1 MVTRKTTKNY
11 KVELDFDVFQE
22 SFEFYTGYDF
32 AFKDVSRNYNLPKA
46 GGIEYYDWEIDYM
59 LGNKSKKEII
69 EEEDVDENDFVRLDE
84 LKNEY
89 NIVGLSFGD
98 HSNVYIWY
106 WNDGI
111 LFAGKDDSMETID
124 LLVKKLDS
132 RFNWW
137 IYRIAIYEPKEYVNK
152 ENCEDSV
159 IYWDYVDGCTG
170 FLSQDEALESIP
182 DTFGEIRKETESE
195 RFDEFERC

>member
-1 MVTRKTTKNY
+1 MTTRTTTKNY
-11 KVELDFDVFQE
+11 KVELDFDDFKE

-32 AFKDVSRNYNLPKA
+32 AFKDV
-46 GGIEYYDWEIDYM
+46 GYDWEIDYM

-69 EEEDVDENDFVRLDE
+69 EEEDVDENDFVGLDK

-106 WNDGI
+106 GNDGI
-111 LFAGKDDSMETID
+111 LFARKDDSMETID
-124 LLVKKLDS
+124 HLVKCLNA
-132 RFNWW
+132 RFNWR
-137 IYRIAIYEPKEYVNK
+137 IYRISIYEPKEYVNK

-159 IYWDYVDGCTG
+159 IHWDYVDGGTG
-170 FLSQDEALESIP
+170 FFSQDEALESIP
-182 DTFGEIRKETESE
+182 STFGEIRKETESE
-195 RFDEFERC
+195 RFNEFERC

>member
-1 MVTRKTTKNY
+1 MVTRTTTKNY
-11 KVELDFDVFQE
+11 KVEIDFDDFQE

-32 AFKDVSRNYNLPKA
+32 AFKDVSRNYSLPET
-46 GGIEYYDWEIDYM
+46 GGVKYYDWEIDYM

-69 EEEDVDENDFVRLDE
+69 EEEDVEEIDFVRLDE

-106 WNDGI
+106 GNDGI
-111 LFAGKDDSMETID
+111 LFAGKDDNMETID
-124 LLVKKLDS
+124 HLVKCLNA
-132 RFNWW
+132 RFNWR
-137 IYRIAIYEPKEYVNK
+137 IYRISIYEAKEYVNK

-159 IYWDYVDGCTG
+159 IHWDYVDWCTG
-170 FLSQDEALESIP
+170 FFSQDEALESIP
-182 DTFGEIRKETESE
+182 STFGEIRKETESE
-195 RFDEFERC
+195 RFNEFERC